1 MIPFNADETE
11 VKHGLK
17 QVGKKFVFS
26 INGVDPEDAG
36 MYQVE
41 VNGVKIFSTDLKSK
55 GPLLERSILASTF
68 TSQRMLNATNRDCFP
83 PLPGSAQRGLP
94 GEDTGGH
101 GAGERGR
108 RV

>member
-1 MIPFNADETE
+1 MIPFNADTE
-11 VKHGLK
+11 IKHGLK

-55 GPLLERSILASTF
+55 TLIWTIHYGFHL
-68 TSQRMLNATNRDCFP
+68 
-83 PLPGSAQRGLP
+83 
-94 GEDTGGH
+94 H
-101 GAGERGR
+101 GATYAKYKQPVLGFFPR
-108 RV
+108 

>member
-1 MIPFNADETE
+1 MIPFNAETE

-55 GPLLERSILASTF
+55 ALFRTVHCGFHLHIAAYAKYNQPGLLPS
-68 TSQRMLNATNRDCFP
+68 P
-83 PLPGSAQRGLP
+83 PRQCPMWISW
-94 GEDTGGH
+94 
-101 GAGERGR
+101 
-108 RV
+108 

>member
-1 MIPFNADETE
+1 MIPFNADTE

-55 GPLLERSILASTF
+55 ALVWMVHYGVHVDSAACSECNQPGLCWA
-68 TSQRMLNATNRDCFP
+68 FP
-83 PLPGSAQRGLP
+83 P
-94 GEDTGGH
+94 
-101 GAGERGR
+101 
-108 RV
+108 V